1 MDATTTDRSY
11 TDEELDREWK
21 PKSRRPLSTGRYS
34 PICLLY
40 SLLSSH
46 LVSFSPSSSIRQSV
60 ENALDQPAKQSQYHS
75 QRATA
80 NTTAKSPTMDYQ
92 HEIQQSEKQQRRL
105 TLNSDDR
112 TVARSFSDELMNIF
126 RIDNSVADLDQQVDT
141 RRAKVNR
148 NTMELASLEARLR
161 EMEER
166 LKKSQQSRPD
176 LQLNTSDMPKHA
188 PTHAPPPPPDKDDK
202 ARSRPGTARA
212 PKQAP
217 SAGTMPP
224 TPGGSE
230 GKYHFVTKADCQ

>member
-21 PKSRRPLSTGRYS
+21 PKSRRPLSHIT
-34 PICLLY
+34 
-40 SLLSSH
+40 
-46 LVSFSPSSSIRQSV
+46 
-60 ENALDQPAKQSQYHS
+60 
-75 QRATA
+75 
-80 NTTAKSPTMDYQ
+80 TMDHQ
-92 HEIQQSEKQQRRL
+92 QEIQQSEKQQRRL

-166 LKKSQQSRPD
+166 LKQSQQSRPD

-188 PTHAPPPPPDKDDK
+188 PTHPPPPPPTKDDK

-230 GKYHFVTKADCQ
+230 GEYHFVTKTDCQ

>member
-1 MDATTTDRSY
+1 MSILFATFDMDATTTDRTY

-21 PKSRRPLSTGRYS
+21 PKSRRPLS
-34 PICLLY
+34 
-40 SLLSSH
+40 
-46 LVSFSPSSSIRQSV
+46 
-60 ENALDQPAKQSQYHS
+60 
-75 QRATA
+75 
-80 NTTAKSPTMDYQ
+80 
-92 HEIQQSEKQQRRL
+92 
-105 TLNSDDR
+105 

-166 LKKSQQSRPD
+166 LKRSQQSRPD

-230 GKYHFVTKADCQ
+230 DGDH